1 MFRMVNQQINGLLR
15 TTPGKFELNSRS
27 VLGRMVNQQ
36 INGVLR
42 TIPGKFELHSR
53 SVLGR
58 TVNQQI
64 NRNLRAMPNFSS
76 ACFNFQSTYQRG
88 ISLALGKIWAF
99 FLVSDGQFGKS
110 TDQQESAHHT
120 LISVF
125 LVSDTETGQSTDQR
139 GNATHTGKIWVL
151 VLGQWYSGW

>member
-99 FLVSDGQFGKS
+99 FWSVMISLVNQQINRNLRSIHTKIVLDELKDLWNSWVSLSVHFQFNRSTRNMTSYYGK
-110 TDQQESAHHT
+110 
-120 LISVF
+120 
-125 LVSDTETGQSTDQR
+125 
-139 GNATHTGKIWVL
+139 N
-151 VLGQWYSGW
+151 